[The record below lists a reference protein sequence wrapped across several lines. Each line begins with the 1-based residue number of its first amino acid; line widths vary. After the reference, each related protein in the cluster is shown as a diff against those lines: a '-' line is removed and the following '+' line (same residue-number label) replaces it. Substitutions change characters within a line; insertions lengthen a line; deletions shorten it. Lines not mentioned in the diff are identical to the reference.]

1 MKREEIHI
9 RDPFV
14 LPYEGKYYLYG
25 TGIPRAEDLNTGR
38 QFWCYISEDLEEWSE
53 PILCFD
59 APDSFWAEKD
69 FWAPEVHRYNDR
81 FYMLASFKAEGRMRA
96 TQALVADKPQ
106 GPFQVVGEPLTPPDW
121 MSLDGTLYIE
131 EGIPYLVFCH
141 EWVQIEDGEIVAVRL
156 KEDLSGA
163 DGTPRVIFKA
173 SESQWAKPIRSEN
186 KTGRV
191 TDGPFLCRCEE
202 KLTMFWSSFSEVGY
216 SGGMAVSESGKLAGP
231 WKHQKDLLFQK
242 DGGHGMVFDG
252 FDGKKYFT
260 LHQPNIAPLERVHFY
275 ELQIEQGGYILV

>member
-25 TGIPRAEDLNTGR
+25 TGIPKAEDLNTGR
-38 QFWCYISEDLEEWSE
+38 QFWCYVSEDLEEWSD

-69 FWAPEVHRYNDR
+69 FWAPEVHCYNGR
-81 FYMLASFKAEGRMRA
+81 FYMLASFKAEGHMRA

-106 GPFQVVGEPLTPPDW
+106 GPFRIVGEPLTPSDW
-121 MSLDGTLYIE
+121 MCLDGTLYVE
-131 EGIPYLVFCH
+131 DGIPYLVFCH

-156 KEDLSGA
+156 KEDLSGE
-163 DGTPRVIFKA
+163 DGTPQVLFKA
-173 SESQWAKPIRSEN
+173 SESQWAKPIRAEN

-191 TDGPFLCRCEE
+191 TDGPFLCRCED
-202 KLTMFWSSFSEVGY
+202 KLTMFWSSFSEGGY
-216 SGGMAVSESGKLAGP
+216 SVGTAVSESGKLAGP

-260 LHQPNIAPLERVHFY
+260 LHQPNIAPMERVRFY
-275 ELQIEQGGYILV
+275 ELQIVKGRYVLV